1 MSMDQIKYHYQILIF
16 NIQFKMLLFKWDNTL
31 NNQFCPY
38 NRVKIQHNLF
48 KFNSIASLKMTE
60 ITQHL
65 KNTIVNSI

>member
-1 MSMDQIKYHYQILIF
+1 
-16 NIQFKMLLFKWDNTL
+16 MLLFKWDNTL